1 MAAQKPAIQIPFYTS
16 GPYKGLAGY
25 PDGYWP
31 MEWRENCVFM
41 DRLIFD
47 GFQRGRSAAHA
58 VFKSTTSGDR
68 YEMFLRD
75 LEDVL
80 RVGGIEKLG
89 YLTTYFTF
97 VKRGMNYGIKLA
109 TVPDEK

>member
-1 MAAQKPAIQIPFYTS
+1 MAKTKPTIQIPFYTE

-25 PDGYWP
+25 PDKYWP
-31 MEWRENCVFM
+31 MEWRDNHVLM
-41 DRLIFD
+41 DRLVFD

-58 VFKSTTSGDR
+58 VFKSTTNGDR
-68 YEMFLRD
+68 YEMFLTD

-80 RVGGIEKLG
+80 RLGGIEKLG
-89 YLTTYFTF
+89 YITSYFTF

-109 TVPDEK
+109 SVVNQT